1 VQRLENRFAL
11 LTAGSR
17 TARLH
22 QRTLRAAIDWSWE
35 LCSPA
40 ERLLWARLSVF
51 AGSFTLDAAEGGCAG
66 GEITA
71 SEVVD
76 LLDWLVAQSL
86 VEHAGDG
93 SGVPRYP
100 AGRPRRGHDV
110 IVDVVGAENSS
121 EDRVN
126 VRHR

>member
-1 VQRLENRFAL
+1 
-11 LTAGSR
+11 
-17 TARLH
+17 
-22 QRTLRAAIDWSWE
+22 

-51 AGSFTLDAAEGGCAG
+51 AGSFTLDAPEGVCTA

-76 LLDWLVAQSL
+76 LLDRLVAQSL

-93 SGVPRYP
+93 SGVPRYRLLASIRHHGQDRIDEHAEP
-100 AGRPRRGHDV
+100 SAATSTQRQRQGSSHDEQQLDRRYTFEGH
-110 IVDVVGAENSS
+110 ENHP
-121 EDRVN
+121 EDAT
-126 VRHR
+126 